1 MINNL
6 EPYVPIVFLLTVLTT
21 FVLLLQS
28 IIGPNAEQNK
38 NIKITIGLAL
48 FIWLSTQGVLSYKGF
63 YLNFKAFPPRFGLAI
78 LPPLITV
85 ILLLIK
91 SRRFVDR
98 LSIETLTYLHTV
110 RIPVELVLYWLFLNK
125 QVPELMTF
133 EGRNFDIVAGITAPF
148 TGYYCFTK
156 EKMNRKIALLWNLV
170 SLGLLLNIVINA
182 LLSVPSPFQKF
193 AFDQPN
199 IGLAH
204 FPFIWLPSFIVPTV
218 LFSHIVSIIKLRNTK
233 IDEKITSQR
242 V

>member
-78 LPPLITV
+78 LPPLITI

-91 SRRFVDR
+91 SKRFIGR

-125 QVPELMTF
+125 QVPQLMTF
-133 EGRNFDIVAGITAPF
+133 EGRNFDIIAGITAPVI
-148 TGYYCFTK
+148 GYLCFTK
-156 EKMNRKIALLWNLV
+156 QKMNIRIALIWNLV
-170 SLGLLLNIVINA
+170 STGLLLNIVINA

-199 IGLAH
+199 IGLAY
-204 FPFIWLPSFIVPTV
+204 FPFIWLPAFIVPAV
-218 LFSHIVSIIKLRNTK
+218 LFSHIVCIIKLRN
-233 IDEKITSQR
+233 EK
-242 V
+242 